1 MKFFQKD
8 DGSCELYFAEQ
19 EIDIIKKHKKLIFE
33 PKFFKHFVNNL
44 VNIAVRFQDNFDKKT
59 KDLKTIPEEEVF
71 TEGPKD
77 DK

>member
-33 PKFFKHFVNNL
+33 PKFFKSASRLSKALFNL
-44 VNIAVRFQDNFDKKT
+44 SSLVPLKPKPLDKSSKCF
-59 KDLKTIPEEEVF
+59 L
-71 TEGPKD
+71 
-77 DK
+77 